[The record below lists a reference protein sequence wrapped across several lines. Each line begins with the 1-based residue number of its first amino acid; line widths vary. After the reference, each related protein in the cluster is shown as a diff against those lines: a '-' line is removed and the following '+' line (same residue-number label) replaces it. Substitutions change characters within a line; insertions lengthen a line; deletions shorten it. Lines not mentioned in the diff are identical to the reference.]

1 MNDVLPNWF
10 YTAQQ
15 TRELDAGIIAEG
27 ISGFDLMQRA
37 ALALWQNL
45 LQRWPEAGQISVL
58 CGGGNNAGDG
68 YLLARLAHQAGY
80 QVQVHWLVD
89 PVRLKADAAL
99 AWQTALTAGVEIQP
113 WTETI
118 RLQGVVVD
126 ALLGTGLQGEVRAP
140 FTEAIKAINASG
152 LAVLAVDLPSGLHA
166 DRGVP
171 LGMAVK
177 ATLTLSFIGLKPGLC
192 MADGPDYCGELRFA
206 PLADLPRVRPQ
217 PAAERLSMALW
228 QKCLGRRPRAAH
240 KGLFGHLVLLGGD
253 QGMGG
258 AIILAAEAALR
269 SGAGK
274 VSVVTR
280 DCHVMPLLARCPE
293 LMVKGVEQPADA
305 AGLIAAADVLVIG
318 PGLGRADWGL
328 ELLEMG
334 LARNVPKVLD
344 ADALNTLAEMGD
356 AGRALGNT
364 AIITPHPA
372 EAARLLRISTTEVQ
386 ADRLKALQ
394 RLVERWGCAVVLKGV
409 GSLIAGPDE
418 QARPPALCTYGNPAM
433 ATAGMG
439 DVLSGLAG
447 ALLAQG
453 LTAPDAARYAVL
465 LHALAGDQAAAGDQR
480 GLLASDLFLS
490 LRQLLN
496 QRDSE

>member
-1 MNDVLPNWF
+1 MNDALPRWF
-10 YTAQQ
+10 FTAQQ
-15 TRELDAGIIAEG
+15 TRDLDAAIITGG

-37 ALALWQNL
+37 ALALWQHL
-45 LQRWPEAGQISVL
+45 QQRWPEAGHINVL

-80 QVQVHWLVD
+80 QVQVYWLTD
-89 PVRLKADAAL
+89 PLQLKADAAL
-99 AWQTALTAGVEIQP
+99 AWQAALTAGVEIQP
-113 WTETI
+113 WTQAV

-140 FTEAIKAINASG
+140 FSEVIKAINASG
-152 LAVLAVDLPSGLHA
+152 LAVLAVDLPSGLDA

-206 PLADLPRVRPQ
+206 PLADLPHARPL
-217 PAAERLSMALW
+217 PAAERLTMAEW
-228 QKCLGRRPRAAH
+228 RHCLGRRPCNAH

-253 QGMGG
+253 TGMGG

-280 DCHVMPLLARCPE
+280 ECHVMPLLARCPE

-305 AGLIAAADVLVIG
+305 AALIDAADVLVIG
-318 PGLGRADWGL
+318 PGLGRNTWGM

-334 LARNVPKVLD
+334 LAKGVPKVLD
-344 ADALNTLAEMGD
+344 ADALNLLAMSGG
-356 AGRALGNT
+356 AGRTLGNR

-372 EAARLLRISTTEVQ
+372 EAGRLLGISASEVQ
-386 ADRLKALQ
+386 ADRFNAMQ
-394 RLVERWGCAVVLKGV
+394 RLVERWDCVVVLKGA

-418 QARPPALCTYGNPAM
+418 QARPPGLCTYGNPAM

-447 ALLAQG
+447 ALLAQR
-453 LTAPDAARYAVL
+453 LKAADAARYAVL